1 MTHSFINV
9 LPSAFKVKV
18 SLEPSFTMA
27 SSFPSG
33 DFTENVS
40 AIALAQNNHAKAIAR
55 RCFQNAFIHTQT
67 ILAAGGAGSNIFSE
81 SWPKI
86 KLVKFRRGRKF
97 LLSYFFIGAYSKS
110 SFNPD

>member
-1 MTHSFINV
+1 
-9 LPSAFKVKV
+9 
-18 SLEPSFTMA
+18 MA
-27 SSFPSG
+27 SSFPSV

-40 AIALAQNNHAKAIAR
+40 AIALAQNNHAKAIAVDV
-55 RCFQNAFIHTQT
+55 FKMHLFIPRKYWQR
-67 ILAAGGAGSNIFSE
+67 GGVGSNIFSE

>member
-40 AIALAQNNHAKAIAR
+40 AIALAQNNHAKAIAVDV
-55 RCFQNAFIHTQT
+55 FKMHLFIPRQYWQRGGGRVKH
-67 ILAAGGAGSNIFSE
+67 IFRKLA
-81 SWPKI
+81 
-86 KLVKFRRGRKF
+86 
-97 LLSYFFIGAYSKS
+97 
-110 SFNPD
+110 